1 MPQPR
6 RVRRPPAGRRVR
18 RLFTGC
24 RVRELPAGRRAYGPL
39 AGHRGHAL
47 PAGCRPVRGSPAGRG
62 IRRLLAGAAAPLAL
76 ALALALAPTLAAAL
90 VLAPGA
96 TPAAAAGPPPHAPP
110 ARQLGPAHAP
120 ALPYT
125 AAVSPYTAAVPV
137 PPYPPAPVPGTPRA
151 GTFPLTT
158 RIEGAPAVYRPG
170 APPESW
176 TLGLV
181 NTTGTGY
188 RGVHPVVVLVDEDR
202 TLRPEQVRLEFHDGS
217 GWRAARTTRTGRDET
232 VGVFDGDGFTVPA
245 HRTVP
250 VRVRLAVTRDAAP
263 GEITATA
270 ALVQRRGDD
279 GEWVGESD
287 PYTFEVRT
295 GPAAPATTTTGP
307 PRASHPATAR
317 SAAPVTPGPLP
328 RELAVTGSQAAA
340 LVAAAL
346 TLVLGGIALYLAVRR
361 FTPPHDH
368 R

>member
-6 RVRRPPAGRRVR
+6 RVRRPPAARRVR
-18 RLFTGC
+18 QLFTG
-24 RVRELPAGRRAYGPL
+24 RSVRELPAGRRVP
-39 AGHRGHAL
+39 AL
-47 PAGCRPVRGSPAGRG
+47 PAGCRPFRGSPAGRG
-62 IRRLLAGAAAPLAL
+62 IRRLLAGAAAAL
-76 ALALALAPTLAAAL
+76 ALALALAPAPASALASEL

-96 TPAAAAGPPPHAPP
+96 APAASAGPAVSSGPHAAP
-110 ARQLGPAHAP
+110 ARPWGPAHPPAP
-120 ALPYT
+120 PYS
-125 AAVSPYTAAVPV
+125 AADSPYSAAVPV

-158 RIEGAPAVYRPG
+158 RIEGAPDVYRPG

-263 GEITATA
+263 GEVTATA

-279 GEWVGESD
+279 GEWVGESG
-287 PYTFEVRT
+287 PYTFDVRT

-307 PRASHPATAR
+307 PRASDPGTVR
-317 SAAPVTPGPLP
+317 SGAPVTPGPLP
-328 RELAVTGSQAAA
+328 RELAVTGAQATA

-361 FTPPHDH
+361 FTPPRDH

>member
-1 MPQPR
+1 MA
-6 RVRRPPAGRRVR
+6 PA
-18 RLFTGC
+18 
-24 RVRELPAGRRAYGPL
+24 PA
-39 AGHRGHAL
+39 
-47 PAGCRPVRGSPAGRG
+47 PAS
-62 IRRLLAGAAAPLAL
+62 AL
-76 ALALALAPTLAAAL
+76 ASDL

-96 TPAAAAGPPPHAPP
+96 APAASAGPAVSGPHAAPARPWRPAHPP
-110 ARQLGPAHAP
+110 AP
-120 ALPYT
+120 PYS
-125 AAVSPYTAAVPV
+125 AADSPYAAAVPV

-158 RIEGAPAVYRPG
+158 RIEGAPDVYRPG

-250 VRVRLAVTRDAAP
+250 VRVRLALTRDAAP
-263 GEITATA
+263 GEVTATA

-287 PYTFEVRT
+287 PYTFGVRT

-307 PRASHPATAR
+307 PRASDPGTVR
-317 SAAPVTPGPLP
+317 SGAPVTPGPLP
-328 RELAVTGSQAAA
+328 RELAVTGAQATA
-340 LVAAAL
+340 LAAAAL

-361 FTPPHDH
+361 FTPPRDH

>member
-6 RVRRPPAGRRVR
+6 RVRRPPTGRRVCQLFTGCR
-18 RLFTGC
+18 ARALFTGC
-24 RVRELPAGRRAYGPL
+24 RVRVLPAGRRV
-39 AGHRGHAL
+39 RAL
-47 PAGCRPVRGSPAGRG
+47 PVGRG

-76 ALALALAPTLAAAL
+76 VPVL

-96 TPAAAAGPPPHAPP
+96 TPAAAAGPPPYAPFALP
-110 ARQLGPAHAP
+110 WGQAHAP
-120 ALPYT
+120 A
-125 AAVSPYTAAVPV
+125 SPYTAAVPV

-158 RIEGAPAVYRPG
+158 RIEGAPDVYRPG

-202 TLRPEQVRLEFHDGS
+202 ALRPEQVRLEFHDGS

-263 GEITATA
+263 GEVTATA

-307 PRASHPATAR
+307 SRASDPGTVR

-328 RELAVTGSQAAA
+328 RELAVTGSQATA

-346 TLVLGGIALYLAVRR
+346 TLVLGGITLYLAVRR
-361 FTPPHDH
+361 FTPPRDH